1 MDRKELKGS
10 IDNIET
16 FIIENLDRDGSLGG
30 LCREFA
36 NEEGKDSEEQV
47 GELLEISLAV
57 GFVLGQLFE
66 VTDPEIQAEVERIKK
81 GLREER
87 ILPYLPRERQP

>member
-1 MDRKELKGS
+1 M
-10 IDNIET
+10 
-16 FIIENLDRDGSLGG
+16 EN
-30 LCREFA
+30 CF
-36 NEEGKDSEEQV
+36 K
-47 GELLEISLAV
+47 ISLAV